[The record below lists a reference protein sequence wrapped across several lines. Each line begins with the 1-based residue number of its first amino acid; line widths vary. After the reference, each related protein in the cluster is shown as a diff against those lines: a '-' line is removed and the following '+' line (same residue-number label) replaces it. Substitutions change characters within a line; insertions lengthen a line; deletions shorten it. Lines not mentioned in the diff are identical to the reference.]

1 MKPSRIYVVK
11 CQERRWQCTLD
22 KIPPCTSQPS
32 SVVFKA
38 IHPVECRELG
48 LAILI
53 GHQCALLPC
62 ASRKILLASVIL
74 IFGLFVV
81 LFVHSTSP
89 VTLCETGERYQSQ
102 YRFVNLL
109 ESDLNKFLKSISTM
123 ILRPHRRPFEKI
135 SIENEAF
142 AL

>member
-1 MKPSRIYVVK
+1 MGKKYTDVV
-11 CQERRWQCTLD
+11 
-22 KIPPCTSQPS
+22 TSLM
-32 SVVFKA
+32 
-38 IHPVECRELG
+38 C
-48 LAILI
+48 
-53 GHQCALLPC
+53 
-62 ASRKILLASVIL
+62 
-74 IFGLFVV
+74 
-81 LFVHSTSP
+81 
-89 VTLCETGERYQSQ
+89 TLCETGKRYQSQ